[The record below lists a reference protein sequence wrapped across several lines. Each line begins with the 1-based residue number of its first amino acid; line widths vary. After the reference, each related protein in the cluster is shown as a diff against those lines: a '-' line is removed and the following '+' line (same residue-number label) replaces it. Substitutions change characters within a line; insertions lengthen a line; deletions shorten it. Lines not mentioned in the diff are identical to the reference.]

1 MILIHPACTDT
12 GAFLLI
18 NDANWGILLP
28 TFSLHAGSLWPEVCF
43 CFVFFFLYKQDKCI
57 LTEGKRGRR
66 KPPCRPTPLLLID
79 FSSYCLPSCH
89 SVLFFSL
96 SSPPILTLVFTTFSR
111 QVFLSP
117 SLPSPL
123 PFFHFPLSCS
133 TIFKKQ
139 LICFPLSCQWSILLS
154 FILCSLLC
162 PVSFV
167 SFCHFSFSV
176 PPPLPAFIS
185 LLEVSLLTLSLWSPT
200 TSSLTYCHGQLA

>member
-1 MILIHPACTDT
+1 MTQTEASCCQPSVFMQAHYGLKSY
-12 GAFLLI
+12 L
-18 NDANWGILLP
+18 
-28 TFSLHAGSLWPEVCF
+28 
-43 CFVFFFLYKQDKCI
+43 FFFFSFTRRTNVFLHKVKREGENSRADRPHINWLLTASLAAI
-57 LTEGKRGRR
+57 L
-66 KPPCRPTPLLLID
+66 
-79 FSSYCLPSCH
+79 F
-89 SVLFFSL
+89 FFSL
-96 SSPPILTLVFTTFSR
+96 SSPPILTLVFTTLSR

-139 LICFPLSCQWSILLS
+139 LICFSLSCWWSILLS

-162 PVSFV
+162 PVSFA

-176 PPPLPAFIS
+176 PSPLPAFIS

-200 TSSLTYCHGQLA
+200 TSSLTYCHWQLA